1 MTLVF
6 FLSWLMQLEGC
17 EIEEGHTHPLRRKW
31 KFSEIFL
38 KCAVSRQPK
47 VLIWNA
53 FAWPLVFYLP
63 GLRGS
68 EV

>member
-1 MTLVF
+1 MR
-6 FLSWLMQLEGC
+6 LEGC
-17 EIEEGHTHPLRRKW
+17 EIEERTRSSFKEKVEVFRK
-31 KFSEIFL
+31 FL

-47 VLIWNA
+47 VLIWNS
-53 FAWPLVFYLP
+53 FAWPFVFYLP

>member
-1 MTLVF
+1 M
-6 FLSWLMQLEGC
+6 WLEGC
-17 EIEEGHTHPLRRKW
+17 EIEEGHTHPFKEKVEDFQKIL
-31 KFSEIFL
+31 E
-38 KCAVSRQPK
+38 CAVSRQPK
-47 VLIWNA
+47 VLIWNS

>member
-1 MTLVF
+1 M
-6 FLSWLMQLEGC
+6 WLEGC
-17 EIEEGHTHPLRRKW
+17 EIEERTRSSFKEKVEVFRK
-31 KFSEIFL
+31 FL
-38 KCAVSRQPK
+38 KRAVSRQPK